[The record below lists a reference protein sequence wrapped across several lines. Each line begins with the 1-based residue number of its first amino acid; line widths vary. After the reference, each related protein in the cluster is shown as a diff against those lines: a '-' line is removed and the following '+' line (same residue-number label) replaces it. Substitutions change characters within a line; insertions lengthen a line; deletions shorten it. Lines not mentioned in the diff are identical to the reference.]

1 MATLIGMRQL
11 AGNCNRCT
19 GGPFKATNLW
29 NNIIIY
35 LKENVDVRTRKHR
48 MKTFEHCFL
57 GSDAV
62 DVVLGYL
69 KQDEHIRQS
78 ITREKVTKLCTHFL
92 ESNVFLDAE
101 SGPSTKG
108 HFEDNPTHYYRFH
121 SQVTNSC
128 SSSEC
133 QCKSKDGGSS
143 DKPFQRLKKR
153 RSFGKGKSMKL
164 EFGPY
169 QKPANKQGVLLT
181 ETPMLGLSSSAVLE
195 GIFASEIPK
204 SSPVLRR
211 SSRIL
216 SSFRRSKPPSKT
228 ENRIDE
234 GISAEEKDEIWQE
247 IIVQRL
253 LHLMDIP
260 VLENILS
267 CSLHCFYGQNFSES
281 IAGDLSADIQEDYR
295 GSILDGD
302 PWIKAAIRCIE
313 DEMEVITI
321 ISHCHARAQE
331 LDSPDLA
338 YKLYLFKY
346 ICEIYS
352 AERGPLIPPQLLD
365 VVSAILG
372 ALANGKTSR
381 AIELCQICLLLV
393 GNQARDKIQRLLEF
407 MVIASDSRQIRLEVK
422 TDNRTTILNLF
433 RPALVNSPL
442 LSNTQCLNLVSFWLD
457 CHSKVLKVPLSVQR
471 HAKDKIDAA
480 EMGLENQTTVTFC
493 QKMSKSDYNQQ
504 MNISTQKA
512 LKDLTNHII
521 DDTATSLKEKK
532 QHLKGLQKHH
542 SDVYNQY
549 FPDMV

>member
-133 QCKSKDGGSS
+133 QCKSKDGSS
-143 DKPFQRLKKR
+143 GRNLC
-153 RSFGKGKSMKL
+153 FGDTKV
-164 EFGPY
+164 F
-169 QKPANKQGVLLT
+169 
-181 ETPMLGLSSSAVLE
+181 
-195 GIFASEIPK
+195 
-204 SSPVLRR
+204 PVLRR

-313 DEMEVITI
+313 NEMEVITI

-352 AERGPLIPPQLLD
+352 AERGL
-365 VVSAILG
+365 
-372 ALANGKTSR
+372 
-381 AIELCQICLLLV
+381 
-393 GNQARDKIQRLLEF
+393 
-407 MVIASDSRQIRLEVK
+407 
-422 TDNRTTILNLF
+422 
-433 RPALVNSPL
+433 
-442 LSNTQCLNLVSFWLD
+442 
-457 CHSKVLKVPLSVQR
+457 
-471 HAKDKIDAA
+471 
-480 EMGLENQTTVTFC
+480 
-493 QKMSKSDYNQQ
+493 
-504 MNISTQKA
+504 
-512 LKDLTNHII
+512 
-521 DDTATSLKEKK
+521 
-532 QHLKGLQKHH
+532 
-542 SDVYNQY
+542 
-549 FPDMV
+549 